1 MDFFVKILKLT
12 EPQFL
17 TIFTLIFF
25 TNEKESEIYKLKHD
39 KRAYHLLD
47 SVGTKPNVV
56 YQVKVRN
63 EKKV

>member
-25 TNEKESEIYKLKHD
+25 TNEKNFFIYFKHTN
-39 KRAYHLLD
+39 AFFTD
-47 SVGTKPNVV
+47 SSGN
-56 YQVKVRN
+56 
-63 EKKV
+63 